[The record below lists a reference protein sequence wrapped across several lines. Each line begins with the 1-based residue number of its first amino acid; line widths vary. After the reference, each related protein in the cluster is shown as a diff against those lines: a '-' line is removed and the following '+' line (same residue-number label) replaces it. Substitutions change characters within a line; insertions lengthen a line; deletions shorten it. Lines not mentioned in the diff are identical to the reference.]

1 MAKKKEADGEKK
13 RWVLK
18 SMLREDTIV
27 ETIEEMEAKG
37 YHIELF
43 IPTGS
48 YFSLLFCL
56 GS

>member
-27 ETIEEMEAKG
+27 ETIEEREAKG
-37 YHIELF
+37 EHSERGS
-43 IPTGS
+43 PTGS
-48 YFSLLFCL
+48 
-56 GS
+56 